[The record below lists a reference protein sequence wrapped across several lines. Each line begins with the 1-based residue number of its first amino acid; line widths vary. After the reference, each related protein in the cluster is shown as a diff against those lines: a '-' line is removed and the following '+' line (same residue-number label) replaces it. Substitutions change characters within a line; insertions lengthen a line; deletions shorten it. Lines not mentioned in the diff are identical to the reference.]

1 MPRKAGN
8 YTHPTASALIR
19 PDAGTQPQ
27 FRKKKKPATY
37 RYDSSL
43 APDLNWDGKNP
54 VREQGEHLIRQILD
68 AKHLAEAKA
77 TAEKLAALGRPFLN

>member
-54 VREQGEHLIRQILD
+54 VREQGEHLGLWELPWNWLKNR
-68 AKHLAEAKA
+68 
-77 TAEKLAALGRPFLN
+77 FLVRLTY